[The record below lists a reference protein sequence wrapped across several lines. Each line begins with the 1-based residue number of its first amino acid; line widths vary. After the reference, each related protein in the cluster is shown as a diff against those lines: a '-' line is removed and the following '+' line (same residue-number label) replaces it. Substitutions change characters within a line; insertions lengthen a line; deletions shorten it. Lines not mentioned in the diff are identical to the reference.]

1 MDRQEETE
9 ESDWLSLLLL
19 LLQPC
24 IRSDN
29 DFFLARKEIWDKST
43 SRFLKKV
50 MYVKRIEPRKR
61 INDFLTKCLFWL
73 KGPEG
78 SCKNYVFTFGG
89 PENSTAS
96 YVIL

>member
-1 MDRQEETE
+1 MERQEETA

-61 INDFLTKCLFWL
+61 INDYLIKCLFGL
-73 KGPEG
+73 RALRGRTKITYSLLGVPRTPPP
-78 SCKNYVFTFGG
+78 SM
-89 PENSTAS
+89 
-96 YVIL
+96 